1 MCGLLWSSKPHKPGR
16 LVVVLLLLV
25 LIIDLPLIIEVRSR
39 NAIFGHVRPPSAR
52 LAFPPAMYLSPSIY
66 VGTERRPLL
75 NGAPRE
81 ANLWP
86 KGLGLNRVG
95 AALLKRLLIASSTEI
110 HVASQNL

>member
-1 MCGLLWSSKPHKPGR
+1 MPHKPGR

-86 KGLGLNRVG
+86 KGLRVESRRSG
-95 AALLKRLLIASSTEI
+95 TLEKAVDCFI
-110 HVASQNL
+110 HRDSRRFAEFMKD